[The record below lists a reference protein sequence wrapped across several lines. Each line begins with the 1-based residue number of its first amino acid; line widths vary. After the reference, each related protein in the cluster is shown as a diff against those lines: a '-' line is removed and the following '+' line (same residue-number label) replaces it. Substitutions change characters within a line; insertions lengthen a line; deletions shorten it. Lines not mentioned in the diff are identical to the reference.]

1 MNVSEIIMEFNIV
14 AEDEIKLVRDGYL
27 EAFGR
32 FTTENM
38 VMKEVSLSFT
48 KASSL
53 VTAVGLTYCIILL
66 AKINH
71 KSNFFEN

>member
-32 FTTENM
+32 FPTENM

-48 KASSL
+48 KASSP